1 MPFKN
6 FGFLIFYIKN
16 KCISTLAS
24 LYCVTASYITS
35 KFLEHNTKI
44 GKKPC
49 VVKIPADAHNS
60 NNNINDKNN
69 NNKNNNNNN
78 NNNNKPGVEKCTT
91 GSVTSLEKHS
101 DRKHVQGDLPA
112 GQSRVTPRKKKEKD
126 RRQKWSRKDFKEV
139 MYAFYMSIEK
149 SAESHT

>member
-1 MPFKN
+1 M
-6 FGFLIFYIKN
+6 
-16 KCISTLAS
+16 AS
-24 LYCVTASYITS
+24 LCCVTASYITS

-49 VVKIPADAHNS
+49 VAKIPADAHNS

-78 NNNNKPGVEKCTT
+78 NNNKPGVEKCTT

-101 DRKHVQGDLPA
+101 DHKHAQGDLPA

-149 SAESHT
+149 PAESHT